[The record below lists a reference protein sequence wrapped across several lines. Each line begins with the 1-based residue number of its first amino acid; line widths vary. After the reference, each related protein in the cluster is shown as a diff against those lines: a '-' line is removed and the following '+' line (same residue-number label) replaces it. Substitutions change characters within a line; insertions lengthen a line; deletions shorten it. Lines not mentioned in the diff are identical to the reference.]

1 MPNLDSEEDYGLS
14 DLAGRFHQDW
24 TLEGTAHQIAEIYTE
39 EEGAAALV
47 LDDVL
52 RVLGSPL
59 QDSALTALWQAATG
73 GLQDLD
79 LERRGIDVRQWLHE
93 VADVCVAR
101 IRRDD
106 PAFSATTPPAPAA
119 SGLTPEV
126 LDEIAWAEPV
136 LDGLILRGSRRPVPG
151 VAAALRSL
159 VAHAGPSLGF
169 RFLLRIMYQYLV
181 PVSEARFR
189 RYRALSEHLGPGR
202 YHLDQLEILTEL
214 RS

>member
-1 MPNLDSEEDYGLS
+1 MPNLESEEDYGLS

-52 RVLGSPL
+52 RVLEPPL
-59 QDSALTALWQAATG
+59 PDSTLAALWQAATG

-79 LERRGIDVRQWLHE
+79 LERRGVDVRQWLQE

-106 PAFSATTPPAPAA
+106 PAFTATTPAPAA
-119 SGLTPEV
+119 DKLAAEV
-126 LDEIAWAEPV
+126 LDEIARAEPV
-136 LDGLILRGSRRPVPG
+136 LDGLVSYVTSRPVPG
-151 VAAALRSL
+151 VAAALRLL
-159 VAHAGPSLGF
+159 VAHAGTSLGF
-169 RFLLRIMYQYLV
+169 RFLLRIMYEHWV
-181 PVSEARFR
+181 PISEARYR

-202 YHLDQLEILTEL
+202 YHLDQVGILTKL